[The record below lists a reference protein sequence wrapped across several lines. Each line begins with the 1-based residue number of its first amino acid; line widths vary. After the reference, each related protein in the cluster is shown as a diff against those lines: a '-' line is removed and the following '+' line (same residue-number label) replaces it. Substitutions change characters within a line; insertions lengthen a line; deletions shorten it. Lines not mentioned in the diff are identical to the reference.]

1 MRFRDLFQKT
11 QITNIS
17 LPLQVQY
24 EHFLMIATK
33 QDKNKHDSWKIR
45 SWTQYLKKMAVIS
58 WATATLFLAAGY
70 PNKNL
75 LRSSFKYA
83 PWKGSLGLYFHPNQR
98 QSYTRCHPMQ
108 QKCKP
113 E

>member
-83 PWKGSLGLYFHPNQR
+83 PWKGSLGL
-98 QSYTRCHPMQ
+98 
-108 QKCKP
+108 
-113 E
+113 